1 MMFSGIA
8 FAQMWQALA
17 TRSFRDSVF
26 KSGLFTNKVMFYMI
40 LLTFAMQMAAMYVPF
55 LQVFLSTQPLT
66 LNELLVCIGVSGL
79 VLLETEIEKAISTYS
94 PVKF

>member
-17 TRSFRDSVF
+17 TRSFKDSVF

-40 LLTFAMQMAAMYVPF
+40 VLTFLMQLAALYIPF
-55 LQVFLSTQPLT
+55 FQVFLSTQALT
-66 LNELLVCIGVSGL
+66 LNELLICILVSGL
-79 VLLETEIEKAISTYS
+79 VLFETEIEKAIARYS
-94 PVKF
+94 KMKF